1 VEKYSSI
8 NKIKTQSDF
17 KTAAALVA
25 ANFFYGTNVI
35 AVKQISPR
43 LIDPLGLSFA
53 RIMITSIML
62 FLIGLFIKSK
72 ETIERKDYPLLIL
85 AGFLGITCNL
95 ICSIKG
101 ISSTNPIHSSLLI
114 MSTPIIV
121 SLLAAVFLKE
131 RFGINKIL
139 GLALGL
145 LGAFLLISSRNK
157 SISQNP
163 ATVQGDLLIVAGSI
177 CYSTYL
183 ILIRRV
189 SQKYS
194 PLTILR
200 FVFIF
205 GGLFSIPL
213 CFTTFMNANWV
224 QFESLDWFSIIY
236 IIILGTLIA
245 NLLMN
250 WGVMKWGPSKTG
262 SFIYFQPLFGTIGA
276 VLLMGESFSLI
287 KLFAGILIIA
297 GVWVTSLKPKTERI
311 IE

>member
-1 VEKYSSI
+1 M
-8 NKIKTQSDF
+8 
-17 KTAAALVA
+17 A

-35 AVKQISPR
+35 AVKQISPS
-43 LIDPLGLSFA
+43 LIGPLGLSFA
-53 RIMITSIML
+53 RIVFTSIILLM
-62 FLIGLFIKSK
+62 IGLFMKKK
-72 ETIERKDYPLLIL
+72 ETIEKKDYPLLIL
-85 AGFLGITCNL
+85 AGILGITCNQ
-95 ICSIKG
+95 ICSIYG

-114 MSTPIIV
+114 MSIPIIV
-121 SLLAAVFLKE
+121 SLIAAIFLKE
-131 RFGINKIL
+131 KFGINKLL

-145 LGAFLLISSRNK
+145 LGAYLLINSRYK
-157 SISQNP
+157 SISPNP
-163 ATVQGDLLIVAGSI
+163 ATLNGDLLILAGAV

-183 ILIRRV
+183 VLIRKI

-205 GGLFSIPL
+205 GAIFSFPV
-213 CFTTFMNANWV
+213 CFSTFMSANWN
-224 QFESLDWFSIIY
+224 QFESWDWFSLIY
-236 IIILGTLIA
+236 IIVLGTLMA

-262 SFIYFQPLFGTIGA
+262 SFIYFQPLFGTTGA
-276 VLLMGESFSLI
+276 ILLMGESFSVT

-297 GVWVTSLKPKTERI
+297 GVWVTSLKPKTART

>member
-1 VEKYSSI
+1 MEKYLNI
-8 NKIKTQSDF
+8 KQIKTGSDF

-35 AVKQISPR
+35 AVKQISPG
-43 LIDPLGLSFA
+43 LIGPLGLSFA
-53 RIMITSIML
+53 RIMFTSIIL
-62 FLIGLFIKSK
+62 LLIGLFMKSK
-72 ETIERKDYPLLIL
+72 ETIEKKDYPLLIL
-85 AGFLGITCNL
+85 AGFLGITCNQ

-121 SLLAAVFLKE
+121 SLIAAVFLKE
-131 RFGINKIL
+131 KFGINKLL

-145 LGAFLLISSRNK
+145 MGAFLLISSRNK
-157 SISQNP
+157 SVSPNP
-163 ATVQGDLLIVAGSI
+163 ATLNGDLLILAGSV

-183 ILIRRV
+183 VLIRKV

-205 GGLFSIPL
+205 GALFSLPL
-213 CFTTFMNANWV
+213 CFSTFMSASWN
-224 QFESLDWFSIIY
+224 QFQSWDWFSLIY
-236 IIILGTLIA
+236 IIVFGTLMA

-276 VLLMGESFSLI
+276 ILLMGESFSLI

-297 GVWVTSLKPKTERI
+297 GVWVTSLKPKTARI